1 MRGVSVWLSPV
12 QAVVLPITDRQH
24 EYAQKVL
31 KRLKDANI
39 RAELDGSSHTL
50 NYRIRHHQSQKVP
63 YLLIV
68 GEREAA
74 SEHVAVRLRTGQD
87 LGPQP
92 SRRSSRGSKIAS
104 PRDRLSFEPY
114 RRVS

>member
-1 MRGVSVWLSPV
+1 
-12 QAVVLPITDRQH
+12 
-24 EYAQKVL
+24 
-31 KRLKDANI
+31 LKDANI

-92 SRRSSRGSKIAS
+92 LSEVIARIQDRIATRS
-104 PRDRLSFEPY
+104 LEL
-114 RRVS
+114 